1 MVILELA
8 LTTYGIVGTT
18 ASVIGGI
25 DLALKRF
32 SKITAEGLFKKC
44 FVNTVKEC
52 ASSLAGFTETRNPE
66 TIGVDTN
73 KLDSIIASL
82 KDTDIA
88 ELRSLKESEK
98 LTKITAHFRGC
109 ISLPNHQLTNQD
121 LDQKL
126 RPVFEKIII
135 NFYRQLPFKQEA
147 FNQIALEFIQ
157 NSTTNQ
163 AEAHALLR
171 DLSEKIEKIQLE
183 VQERL
188 VKDIQTIK
196 DDTNEIK
203 ETTQTTL
210 DVNREML
217 GKVAEVTDTLR
228 HLSISIPD
236 AVAEERQSAIDDA
249 RNLLNNYTP
258 KTALNLLKALKQ
270 RSWANASTNLKF
282 NILTN
287 MAAAQYAINKERKA
301 AKLLIRAFKH
311 NPKDERALAN
321 RALAH
326 LLLGEIKKATD
337 YAKQTLQKNSDNV
350 DAYAILIGSSTD
362 EETLEEIIDKV
373 PKHLQKTSQIAYAI
387 SSIAKQRGN
396 LEEAKKWREIM
407 VLEEQEDGPDFKAAL
422 AAILIEQVLIN
433 QLTVVTK
440 QFDKAQKKQLQQ
452 AIELLTEA
460 WDCVS
465 RTELRDF
472 RVGWIINR
480 GMAYFHLGEM
490 KETINDLDTALE
502 IEPLN
507 PDLLKKR
514 AISAFEDGERES
526 AIEFLEKIQSTSEVP
541 EVPIIL
547 ANFLFAINRFEEA
560 ITKLN
565 DFLTTNPSSEL
576 QKEANH
582 LLISVYIAHGCFT
595 EAQQISRNMHELDP
609 TNILYLVDAA
619 RISSATGERDEAL
632 SLLREAYDYAQ
643 NSEEFPE
650 IVELADQLYIQEQFK
665 EAATLYEKLADT
677 NQNSELT
684 RQMLQSYYNAGE
696 IGKVLEVC
704 RELREKYGPIKNLSR
719 TEYEIY
725 EEIGDLN
732 KALAVCEAYIDAFPE
747 DTDMQMHLAYV
758 HHRLNNFE
766 EFDRLLDKSFDLKN
780 LSLQSHFNLAHLH
793 RIGSKPEKALKIMYE
808 ARRTYFNDADAHLKY
823 FGLFLQVEK
832 QIGELL
838 HPTQVQ
844 SGTAVG
850 IDSSGEINWYI
861 IENRDETDYRS
872 EELDVEHPLAQRLL
886 GKTVKDKICLQENPI
901 DADVREIADI
911 KSKYVYAFQDTFRK
925 FSERFPGTP
934 GLWSIE
940 LPDSHA
946 TNDSAQFQPLLDF
959 IDQQHE
965 ATLQIVKVYKENEL
979 SIGALTNLIGGNIL
993 DTWGFLM
1000 SSPDLGI
1007 RCCAGN
1013 SEERIQALAL
1023 LENPQLKLVVDLISL
1038 ITLHCLEA
1046 ADIVVRA
1053 FGKLCIA
1060 QSTIDDLQGIINER
1074 EGMWSKREGMT
1085 VRKQGDQYVK
1095 QIINPENAKH
1105 GIEYLKGIVEW
1116 IKENCE
1122 VEPCTPAL
1130 EMNQLDKRE
1139 LNDMLQPLFIDT
1151 LLIANQP
1158 DYLLLSDD
1166 AHLRFDG
1173 VWTQVVLGHCV
1184 NKGLLNKAGYDKMTI
1199 KLVCSHY
1206 YHTEFNSDVLIE
1218 AAKQSDW
1225 KPAEPY
1231 NSLVQVLG
1239 GQRSSLGSALNVTA
1253 DFLCELWEQ
1262 PILHHQSEYLTQVL
1276 LKELTSNRKTREVLI
1291 LLAEQIQKRFTLY
1304 LPVEERILEQI
1315 EVYAQKHPF

>member
-1 MVILELA
+1 MTILEFV
-8 LTTYGIVGTT
+8 TVVSGG
-18 ASVIGGI
+18 ASIASAVDVIRKHFTNTNSTPE
-25 DLALKRF
+25 D
-32 SKITAEGLFKKC
+32 LFKKS
-44 FVNTVKEC
+44 FVAAVKQI
-52 ASSLAGFTETRNPE
+52 APSLADVADPKEIKVNHNTL
-66 TIGVDTN
+66 N
-73 KLDSIIASL
+73 KVIASL
-82 KDTDIA
+82 KDIDINTLATQGADEKLATATTLFRDCIDLPVNQLRVRDKDLLLRLRTVLERTFTNFYDQLPRNQQAANQIMLKSDRMQLEGQKHLSNQNQAILDAIQELDTKVTDIPGKHFNINVSTA
-88 ELRSLKESEK
+88 VETALEKEY
-98 LTKITAHFRGC
+98 
-109 ISLPNHQLTNQD
+109 QLT
-121 LDQKL
+121 
-126 RPVFEKIII
+126 I
-135 NFYRQLPFKQEA
+135 NKA
-147 FNQIALEFIQ
+147 
-157 NSTTNQ
+157 
-163 AEAHALLR
+163 
-171 DLSEKIEKIQLE
+171 
-183 VQERL
+183 
-188 VKDIQTIK
+188 KD
-196 DDTNEIK
+196 
-203 ETTQTTL
+203 
-210 DVNREML
+210 
-217 GKVAEVTDTLR
+217 
-228 HLSISIPD
+228 
-236 AVAEERQSAIDDA
+236 
-249 RNLLNNYTP
+249 
-258 KTALNLLKALKQ
+258 LLKNHKPMTSLDLLEDLRQ
-270 RSWANASTNLKF
+270 RKWKEASENLKF

-287 MAAAQYAINKERKA
+287 IAAAQYAINKERKA

-311 NPKDERALAN
+311 NPKDEKALVN

-326 LLLGEIKKATD
+326 LLLGKTEKATD
-337 YAKQTLQKNSDNV
+337 YAEQTLKKNPDNA
-350 DAYAILIGSSTD
+350 DAYAILIESLTD
-362 EETLEEIIDKV
+362 GETLEEIIDKV
-373 PKHLQKTSQIAYAI
+373 PQDLRKTPQIAYAI
-387 SSIAKQRGN
+387 SGVAKQHGN
-396 LEEAKKWREIM
+396 LEEARKWRETM
-407 VLEEQEDGPDFKAAL
+407 VAQEQGDTADFKAAL
-422 AAILIEQVLIN
+422 AAILIEEVLVN

-440 QFDKAQKKQLQQ
+440 QFDKAQEKQLRK

-541 EVPIIL
+541 EVPIIF
-547 ANFLFAINRFEEA
+547 ANFLFASNRFEEA

-565 DFLTTNPSSEL
+565 DFLITNPSSEL

-582 LLISVYIAHGCFT
+582 LLIGVYIAHGCFT
-595 EAQQISRNMHELDP
+595 EAQQISRNMRELDP

-619 RISSATGERDEAL
+619 RISSATEKRDEAL
-632 SLLREAYDYAQ
+632 SLLKEAYAYAQ

-650 IVELADQLYIQEQFK
+650 IVELADQLYIHEQFK

-684 RQMLQSYYNAGE
+684 QQMLQSYYNAGE

-732 KALAVCEAYIDAFPE
+732 KALAVCEAYIDAFPD

-844 SGTAVG
+844 SGAAVG

-872 EELDVEHPLAQRLL
+872 EELDIEHPLAQRLL

-934 GLWSIE
+934 GLWSIK
-940 LPDSHA
+940 LPDSNE
-946 TNDSAQFQPLLDF
+946 TDDSTKFRPLLDS
-959 IDQQHE
+959 IDRQYE
-965 ATLQIVKVYKENEL
+965 ATLQISKVYKENRL
-979 SIGALTNLIGGNIL
+979 PIGAFTNLAGGNVL

-1007 RCCAGN
+1007 RCCVGN
-1013 SEERIQALAL
+1013 LEEKIQALAL

-1053 FGKLCIA
+1053 FGKLRIS
-1060 QSTIDDLQGIINER
+1060 QSTIDELQGIINER
-1074 EGMWSKREGMT
+1074 EGMWSEREGMT
-1085 VRKQGDQYVK
+1085 VGKQGDRYVK
-1095 QIINPENAKH
+1095 QIINPEDAKH
-1105 GIEYLKGIVEW
+1105 GIEYLKGIVKW

-1139 LNDMLQPLFIDT
+1139 LNDMLQPHFIDT

-1158 DYLLLSDD
+1158 GYLLLSDD

-1173 VWTQVVLGHCV
+1173 VWTQVVLEHCV
-1184 NKGLLNKAGYDKMTI
+1184 NKGLLDEAEYDRMTI

-1206 YHTEFNSDVLIE
+1206 YHTAFNSDVLME
-1218 AAKQSDW
+1218 AVKQSDCR
-1225 KPAEPY
+1225 PTEPF
-1231 NSLVQVLG
+1231 NSLVQALG
-1239 GQRSSLGSALNVTA
+1239 DHGASLASALDVAT
-1253 DFLCELWEQ
+1253 DFLFELWTQ
-1262 PILHHQSEYLTQVL
+1262 PVLLNQSESLTL
-1276 LKELTSNRKTREVLI
+1276 RLFEGLTSGRRSRMVLNKLANRVRGRSI
-1291 LLAEQIQKRFTLY
+1291 LYSLA
-1304 LPVEERILEQI
+1304 EERILSLIQE
-1315 EVYAQKHPF
+1315 YAQVNSLL

>member
-44 FVNTVKEC
+44 FVNIVKEC

-109 ISLPNHQLTNQD
+109 ISLPKHQLTNQD

-249 RNLLNNYTP
+249 RNLLNNHTP

-311 NPKDERALAN
+311 NPKDEKALAN

-326 LLLGEIKKATD
+326 LLLGEIKKATY

-350 DAYAILIGSSTD
+350 DAYAILIESSTD
-362 EETLEEIIDKV
+362 EKTLEEIIDKV

-387 SSIAKQRGN
+387 SNIAKQRGN

-407 VLEEQEDGPDFKAAL
+407 VLEEQEDCPDFKAAL

-433 QLTVVTK
+433 QFTVVTK
-440 QFDKAQKKQLQQ
+440 QFDKAQEKQLQQ

-514 AISAFEDGERES
+514 AISTFEDGEKES

-547 ANFLFAINRFEEA
+547 ANFLFASNRFEEA

-565 DFLTTNPSSEL
+565 DFLSTNPSSEL
-576 QKEANH
+576 QEEANR
-582 LLISVYIAHGCFT
+582 LLIRIYVSHECFT
-595 EAQQISRNMHELDP
+595 EAQQISRTMRELDP

-619 RISSATGERDEAL
+619 RISRATGKHDETL
-632 SLLREAYDYAQ
+632 S
-643 NSEEFPE
+643 
-650 IVELADQLYIQEQFK
+650 QLK
-665 EAATLYEKLADT
+665 EAATLYAKLADT

-684 RQMLQSYYNAGE
+684 QWLLKSYYNAGE
-696 IGKVLEVC
+696 IGEALELC
-704 RELREKYGPIKNLSR
+704 RKLREKYEGPLENVSKI
-719 TEYEIY
+719 EYEIY
-725 EEIGDLN
+725 EKIGDLN
-732 KALAVCEAYIDAFPE
+732 NALAVCEVYLSAFP
-747 DTDMQMHLAYV
+747 DDADMRIHLAYV
-758 HHRLNNFE
+758 HYRLNNIE
-766 EFDRLLDKSFDLKN
+766 EFENFLEETFDPKN
-780 LSLQSHFNLAHLH
+780 LPLQSYFNLAHLH
-793 RIGSKPEKALKIMYE
+793 QIGSKPERALEIMYE
-808 ARRTYFNDADAHLKY
+808 ARRAHFNNADAHLKY

-838 HPTQVQ
+838 SPTQVQ
-844 SGTAVG
+844 PGTA
-850 IDSSGEINWYI
+850 ICLDNSGQKNWYV
-861 IENRDETDYRS
+861 IEERENGDYRS
-872 EELDVEHPLAQRLL
+872 DELDLEHPLAQLSL
-886 GKTVKDKICLQENPI
+886 GKSVNDELHLQQNPFGT
-901 DADVREIADI
+901 DVRKITDI
-911 KSKYVYAFQDTFRK
+911 KSKYVYAFQDTLVK

-934 GLWSIE
+934 GLWSIK
-940 LPDSHA
+940 LPDSNE
-946 TNDSAQFQPLLDF
+946 TDDSTKFRPLLDS
-959 IDQQHE
+959 IDRQHE
-965 ATLQIVKVYKENEL
+965 ATLQISKVYKENRL
-979 SIGALTNLIGGNIL
+979 PIGAFTNLAGGNVL

-1013 SEERIQALAL
+1013 LEEKIQALAL

-1038 ITLHCLEA
+1038 VTLHCLEA

-1053 FGKLCIA
+1053 FGKLRIA
-1060 QSTIDDLQGIINER
+1060 QSTIDELQGIINER
-1074 EGMWSKREGMT
+1074 EGMWSEREGMT
-1085 VRKQGDQYVK
+1085 VGKQGDRYVK
-1095 QIINPENAKH
+1095 QIINPEDAKH
-1105 GIEYLKGIVEW
+1105 GIEYLKGIVKW
-1116 IKENCE
+1116 IKENCK

-1130 EMNQLDKRE
+1130 KMNQLEKHE

-1151 LLIANQP
+1151 LLLANQP

-1166 AHLRFDG
+1166 GHLRLDG
-1173 VWTQVVLGHCV
+1173 VWTQVVLEHCV
-1184 NKGLLNKAGYDKMTI
+1184 NKGLLSKAEYDKMTI

-1239 GQRSSLGSALNVTA
+1239 GQRSSLASALNVAA
-1253 DFLCELWEQ
+1253 DFLCKLWEQ

-1276 LKELTSNRKTREVLI
+1276 LKELTSNRRTREVLI
-1291 LLAEQIQKRFTLY
+1291 LLSEQIQKRFILY